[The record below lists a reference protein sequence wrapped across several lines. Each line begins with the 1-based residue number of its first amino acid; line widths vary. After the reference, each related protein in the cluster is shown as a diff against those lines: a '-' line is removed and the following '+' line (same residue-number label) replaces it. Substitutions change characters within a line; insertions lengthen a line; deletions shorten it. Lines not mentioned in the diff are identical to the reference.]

1 VNGIL
6 DFIAKQ
12 TDGYSYKSFKYCIDS
27 IAVPQLQYDDKQDI
41 SATKRGETQILKSA
55 VNLESLV
62 KAEQARGR
70 PIFKFFLDGSRRTYK
85 VDDLAYGPRL
95 YPAVAGQIGI
105 ACCERESKDDF
116 KPVQFERSL
125 VLSIPNSANPGSHQ
139 HFFSNLLK
147 KLNQEEYLK
156 KRGLQFSKILN
167 YKEKDGDEY
176 EKKAIATIQ
185 NEMVDQEKRLVGSL
199 AQNKILSA
207 SGYLIKDG
215 SLEYGK
221 MPEMG
226 EFGLLGKVKS
236 NYKYVVGVSKA
247 FNPESMAKTE
257 PKISKSIA
265 GLPLNHRTPV
275 IKYTVDRVGQD
286 VWFAVWY
293 LRVRHIK
300 YCHSPYDGVV
310 KVEKILVSEKETEQ
324 GLETDEVNLISAN
337 IINESFPVCYGHDTR
352 WAKHLYPIY
361 LTESY
366 AKSKYISD
374 LHFINLF

>member
-1 VNGIL
+1 MNGIL

-310 KVEKILVSEKETEQ
+310 KVEKILVSEKETE
-324 GLETDEVNLISAN
+324 
-337 IINESFPVCYGHDTR
+337 
-352 WAKHLYPIY
+352 
-361 LTESY
+361 
-366 AKSKYISD
+366 
-374 LHFINLF
+374 